1 MMEQETQDHLE
12 TGTPRPFLG
21 VLANLLALVLLIASA
36 TLIADFTHRL
46 LAADVDKI
54 GLLSVALQIATAVVA
69 SSAFTKRGT
78 ALIDGLFTTK
88 KGRRTRTFIRLALA
102 VGTFAFTLACWIYL
116 PPRLAQHYYNEGLG
130 AYLQSQTTGTDTI
143 QAILF
148 NERAIALDPTQQGF
162 YVLQGTLME
171 GLYRYD
177 AAEDQ
182 YRKAVAANPRDPI
195 GYNNLARLLILDG
208 KPAAAL
214 KAVETGLGRNQPIP
228 VATAGLL
235 KNKAWAEW
243 LLGFSQAAIADA
255 KQSQI
260 EQKKAGNPNA
270 AAATCLLGEIYG
282 KLRDNEQARA
292 EWQLYLLESKQPLKG
307 QPAIEPDCQLNA
319 EVDNA
324 KN

>member
-12 TGTPRPFLG
+12 TGTPRTIFG
-21 VLANLLALVLLIASA
+21 VIANLLALVLLIASA

-46 LAADVDKI
+46 LAADVDKV

-102 VGTFAFTLACWIYL
+102 VGTFALTLACWIYL

-130 AYLQSQTTGTDTI
+130 AYVQSQTTGTDTI

-177 AAEDQ
+177 AAGADEGT
-182 YRKAVAANPRDPI
+182 
-195 GYNNLARLLILDG
+195 GYLLQQFWVIRIVFVRQASWRVPTGASPTEPGDG
-208 KPAAAL
+208 
-214 KAVETGLGRNQPIP
+214 I
-228 VATAGLL
+228 
-235 KNKAWAEW
+235 
-243 LLGFSQAAIADA
+243 
-255 KQSQI
+255 
-260 EQKKAGNPNA
+260 PNA
-270 AAATCLLGEIYG
+270 APF
-282 KLRDNEQARA
+282 
-292 EWQLYLLESKQPLKG
+292 PLPTG
-307 QPAIEPDCQLNA
+307 WRRP
-319 EVDNA
+319 
-324 KN
+324 